1 MQRPRPI
8 SQWMMQ
14 RHLSQRPSSSLWS
27 VTAAAAPARNVFD
40 DGVASVIPN
49 VDAVGAKL
57 VLVLSV
63 SIAVILLSLQWCNN
77 VQRWQR
83 RGWAS

>member
-1 MQRPRPI
+1 
-8 SQWMMQ
+8 
-14 RHLSQRPSSSLWS
+14 
-27 VTAAAAPARNVFD
+27 VFD

-63 SIAVILLSLQWCNN
+63 SIAVILLS
-77 VQRWQR
+77 
-83 RGWAS
+83 